1 MKRIWNVRLN
11 VDEWNSGIA
20 GLDDDAD
27 RIRFLAGF
35 NAGLNGKETMSKGQ
49 AWEAGWKVGNSSH
62 LEAIKF
68 SDLQRSR
75 VMNRYHGT
83 TAVEPGNNHGTTPEL
98 PIYNLQSTIE
108 VTTNDKPTIH
118 KIFSEAIAPGPKPPR
133 KTPESI
139 GPEIAT
145 SDGPWRITVAV
156 ALKRMSAYGMT
167 EAQLIDLLG
176 RVAKHNASL
185 PAGKLPGAA
194 AMQSILHAW
203 FAKHSPGC
211 AATELPIRAPKLSP
225 DTLAACIEA
234 QAMLDEQRRAERKTA

>member
-1 MKRIWNVRLN
+1 MIDGW
-11 VDEWNSGIA
+11 
-20 GLDDDAD
+20 
-27 RIRFLAGF
+27 LA
-35 NAGLNGKETMSKGQ
+35 E
-49 AWEAGWKVGNSSH
+49 
-62 LEAIKF
+62 LEAEGMFIRYVADGSTYGHLPKFRSHQKIDHPTGSKLPAFTEPLANPREASRILAPDQGSGVDQDGSGSRIK
-68 SDLQRSR
+68 DL
-75 VMNRYHGT
+75 
-83 TAVEPGNNHGTTPEL
+83 
-98 PIYNLQSTIE
+98 
-108 VTTNDKPTIH
+108 
-118 KIFSEAIAPGPKPPR
+118 FSEAIAPGPKPPR

-139 GPEIAT
+139 GPDIAT

-156 ALKRMSAYGMT
+156 ALKRMAAYGMT

-234 QAMLDEQRRAERKTA
+234 QAKLDEQRRAERKTA